1 KFSHIKTLITV
12 VCTLDAF
19 MNYISSQEDIEA
31 NKKTRNVPRVFSRL
45 LVIRFTVTL
54 LLVVSFTVSSALI
67 AASLLASALTA
78 FSVKFL
84 VLWSAFIVL
93 AATLRFFHADRLN
106 G

>member
-1 KFSHIKTLITV
+1 MTV
-12 VCTLDAF
+12 ENTSDAV
-19 MNYISSQEDIEA
+19 MTESPPQEDIEA

-45 LVIRFTVTL
+45 LVIRFTVTV